1 MNAPLL
7 SGVGLAWLSTYRGQ
21 SLVEEVFDALS
32 ATAESGKSSA
42 KLDFSLS
49 KDGWYFLAG
58 GRKIFSCMPDELVD
72 IIARENFNID
82 DTVSTER
89 AYSIKVSW

>member
-7 SGVGLAWLSTYRGQ
+7 SDTGLAWLSTYRGQ

-32 ATAESGKSSA
+32 AAAESGKSST

-49 KDGWYFLAG
+49 KDGWYFLASE
-58 GRKIFSCMPDELVD
+58 RKIFSCMPDELVD
-72 IIARENFNID
+72 IIARENF
-82 DTVSTER
+82 
-89 AYSIKVSW
+89 SIESALQNPWNPHEC